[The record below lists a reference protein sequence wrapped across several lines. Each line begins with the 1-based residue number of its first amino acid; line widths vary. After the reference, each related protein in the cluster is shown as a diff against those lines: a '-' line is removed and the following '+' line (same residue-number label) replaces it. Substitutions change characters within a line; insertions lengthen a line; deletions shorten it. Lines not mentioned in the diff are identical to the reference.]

1 MHGIVHREISDTTA
15 CRKERGIR
23 FAATTLLFS
32 DHEKAEW
39 KRRYATQ
46 QSPSISKR
54 FLVAGLLSKLNGRN
68 SNLLVA
74 TIQQPFLFGRLPT
87 EELACRKKQDYTE
100 KGDQHPPCVCFW
112 NRRNGRIV
120 IFALPILIAVVLAV
134 VALAVVRARER

>member
-1 MHGIVHREISDTTA
+1 
-15 CRKERGIR
+15 
-23 FAATTLLFS
+23 LLFS
-32 DHEKAEW
+32 DHEKAAW

-46 QSPSISKR
+46 LSPSISKR
-54 FLVAGLLSKLNGRN
+54 FLVAGLLSKLNGKN
-68 SNLLVA
+68 SNLQIA

-120 IFALPILIAVVLAV
+120 IFDFPILLAVVLAV

>member
-1 MHGIVHREISDTTA
+1 
-15 CRKERGIR
+15 
-23 FAATTLLFS
+23 LLFS

-46 QSPSISKR
+46 LSPSISKL
-54 FLVAGLLSKLNGRN
+54 FLVAGLLSKLNGKN

>member
-1 MHGIVHREISDTTA
+1 METPLCHS
-15 CRKERGIR
+15 
-23 FAATTLLFS
+23 L
-32 DHEKAEW
+32 
-39 KRRYATQ
+39 
-46 QSPSISKR
+46 SPSISKR
-54 FLVAGLLSKLNGRN
+54 FSQAGLLSKLNGKN

-120 IFALPILIAVVLAV
+120 IFALPVLIAVVLAV
-134 VALAVVRARER
+134 VAIAVVRASVHKRGENQSGG